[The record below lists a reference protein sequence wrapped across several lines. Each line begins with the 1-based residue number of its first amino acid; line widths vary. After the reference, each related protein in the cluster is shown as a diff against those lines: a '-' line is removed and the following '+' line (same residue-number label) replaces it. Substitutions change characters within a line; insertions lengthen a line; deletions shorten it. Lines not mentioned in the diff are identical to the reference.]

1 MAAWICSG
9 VASSVAGFGE
19 GDGDA
24 YLGGW
29 VGLVVGED
37 TPGEEIG
44 TEKWGA
50 EVCVDW
56 RRMTTGDQHRD
67 TMP

>member
-1 MAAWICSG
+1 MAACICSG

-19 GDGDA
+19 CGGDG
-24 YLGGW
+24 YFGGW
-29 VGLVVGED
+29 VG
-37 TPGEEIG
+37 GEETG

-56 RRMTTGDQHRD
+56 KRMTTGDQHRD
-67 TMP
+67 TTP